1 MKRFSILFISA
12 LILINITIKGQNSIQ
27 LVTIGD
33 LTSINIGSL
42 ILANNLDG
50 QPRIFQ
56 LIMNTNPIGRKV
68 FLTGKIDW
76 KENLNTSFKELA
88 RFTTNTFS
96 ARNIFSD
103 EFGSSE
109 IRLLNIEGDKDIY
122 KKLIELN
129 KPSGII
135 GISISMFSESGE
147 FLDDDYQEL
156 IFLNPTPTFS
166 ITQPNY
172 NEEVDIGNVICSWT
186 QINGAISYKIK
197 ANALENDSQSL
208 EEALNSSN
216 PIIDNFDV
224 GNVTSVNLSTINKNR
239 EWFAG
244 QKIVLQVKAF
254 INESG
259 TIQEL
264 NTEPI
269 FFKLKS
275 YNKQP
280 DVNLVRFTNIFSS
293 IIPDELL
300 KRITDGSLQIDQID
314 IKDENGNKISLDE
327 LNRVL
332 NMLETNPD
340 LIIKYSFKQK

>member
-12 LILINITIKGQNSIQ
+12 LILINITLKAQNSIQ

-33 LTSINIGSL
+33 LSSINIGSL

-50 QPRIFQ
+50 QPRFFQ
-56 LIMNTNPIGRKV
+56 LIMNTNPVGRKV

-76 KENLNTSFKELA
+76 KENLNTPFKELA
-88 RFTTNTFS
+88 RFTTNTFN

-109 IRLLNIEGDKDIY
+109 ISLLNIEGDKDIY
-122 KKLIELN
+122 HRLIELN
-129 KPSGII
+129 KPTGIL

-166 ITQPNY
+166 ITQPQNE
-172 NEEVDIGNVICSWT
+172 EEVDIGNVVCSWT
-186 QINGAISYKIK
+186 PINGAINYKIK
-197 ANALENDSQSL
+197 ANALENESQTL
-208 EEALNSSN
+208 DEALNSSN
-216 PIIDNFDV
+216 PVIDNYDV
-224 GNVTSVNLSTINKNR
+224 GIETSVNLSSINKNR
-239 EWFAG
+239 EWFNG
-244 QKIVLQVKAF
+244 QNIVIIVKAV

-259 TIQEL
+259 ALQEL

-269 FFKLKS
+269 VFKLKS

-280 DVNLVRFTNIFSS
+280 DINLVRFTNIFSS

-300 KRITDGSLQIDQID
+300 KKITDGSLQIDQID

-327 LNRVL
+327 LNKIL
-332 NMLETNPD
+332 NMLEANPN
-340 LIIKYSFKQK
+340 LIINYSFQQK

>member
-12 LILINITIKGQNSIQ
+12 LILINITLKAQNSIQ

-33 LTSINIGSL
+33 LSSINIGSL

-50 QPRIFQ
+50 QPRFFQ
-56 LIMNTNPIGRKV
+56 LIMNTNPVGRKV

-76 KENLNTSFKELA
+76 KENLNTPFKELA

-109 IRLLNIEGDKDIY
+109 ISLLNIEGDKDIY
-122 KKLIELN
+122 HRLIELN
-129 KPSGII
+129 KPTGIL

-166 ITQPNY
+166 ITQPQNE
-172 NEEVDIGNVICSWT
+172 EEVDIGNVVCSWT
-186 QINGAISYKIK
+186 PINGAINYKIK
-197 ANALENDSQSL
+197 ANALENESQTL
-208 EEALNSSN
+208 DEALNSSN
-216 PIIDNFDV
+216 PVIDNYDV
-224 GNVTSVNLSTINKNR
+224 GIETSVNLSSINKNR
-239 EWFAG
+239 EWFNG
-244 QKIVLQVKAF
+244 QNIVIIVKAV

-259 TIQEL
+259 ALQEL

-269 FFKLKS
+269 VFKLKS

-280 DVNLVRFTNIFSS
+280 DINLVRFTNIFSS

-300 KRITDGSLQIDQID
+300 KKITDGSLQIDQID

-327 LNRVL
+327 LNKIL
-332 NMLETNPD
+332 NMLEANPN
-340 LIIKYSFKQK
+340 LIINYSFQQK